1 MEESAKREIS
11 VEVAGIT
18 MSLITDES
26 EEFVNS
32 VIKRVSGDMSALMN
46 KGAKR
51 SALEAAVMCAID
63 YCADKMTAEKKVRN
77 LEAQVSLYEAS
88 TKRLKEEIAELKS
101 TASVKK
107 SETSDS
113 VSLSVTDEDE
123 SKSVEEEDECQI
135 RIDDGM
141 PTPDP
146 KEKIRQIEEL
156 LRRGKA

>member
-1 MEESAKREIS
+1 
-11 VEVAGIT
+11 
-18 MSLITDES
+18 
-26 EEFVNS
+26 
-32 VIKRVSGDMSALMN
+32 
-46 KGAKR
+46 
-51 SALEAAVMCAID
+51 MCAIG

-101 TASVKK
+101 TASDKK

-135 RIDDGM
+135 KIDDGM